1 MIHECR
7 LEKIVLLLLLLMLSN
22 SSLCSSTRCQQTPT
36 TPQTIMFRYGL
47 QRTVQRACA
56 VRTFA
61 ADPQHAPVL
70 QLHGLAARYAN
81 ATYVAASKA
90 GSLEAVEQE
99 LLALQDT
106 AAKSAEFSA
115 FLNNPLIPRDQKA
128 AEVEKMTKGKF
139 SPLTTNLLTT
149 LAGNARLSELPKV
162 AATYERLMRAKRGE
176 VDAVLITAEKLT
188 DKQAQSIADAVMKG
202 RSGGSQKVVLKTQ
215 VDPSILGGLQV
226 QIGDEFLDLS
236 VKSQVEEISRMP
248 LA

>member
-1 MIHECR
+1 
-7 LEKIVLLLLLLMLSN
+7 
-22 SSLCSSTRCQQTPT
+22 
-36 TPQTIMFRYGL
+36 MFRYGL
-47 QRTVQRACA
+47 QRTAQKAA
-56 VRTFA
+56 IGSVRTFA
-61 ADPQHAPVL
+61 AGEHAPVL

-90 GSLEAVEQE
+90 GALEKVESE

-139 SPLTTNLLTT
+139 SSLTTNLLTT

-162 AATYERLMRAKRGE
+162 AATYKRLMRAKRGE

-188 DKQAQSIADAVMKG
+188 DKQAKTIADAVMAG
-202 RSGGSQKVVLKTQ
+202 RSGGKQKVVLKTK
-215 VDPSILGGLQV
+215 VDPTILGGLQV

-236 VKSQVEEISRMP
+236 VKSQVEEIARMP
-248 LA
+248 LV